1 MIRAL
6 HLGGKSLFTYL
17 EMLLDIIADLR
28 GKSDLL
34 EVLGRHFEQLVQV
47 GNVLVNGK
55 AYSHFLSRSISLCLN
70 NFNR

>member
-47 GNVLVNGK
+47 GHVLV
-55 AYSHFLSRSISLCLN
+55 Y
-70 NFNR
+70 

>member
-34 EVLGRHFEQLVQV
+34 EVLGRHFKQLVQV
-47 GNVLVNGK
+47 GHVLV
-55 AYSHFLSRSISLCLN
+55 Y
-70 NFNR
+70 